1 MWEIRAEMASFL
13 LAIVF
18 LFGLLFGSFLNVCI
32 YRIPRD
38 LSVVAPRSFCPACER
53 QLSWQ
58 QNIPVVSFFLLRG
71 RCRYCSQAISW
82 RYPLVEVISAV
93 LCTLVVAFYGFTPA
107 AAKWACFELVL
118 IVLFFTDWEER
129 ILPDEVILFASLA
142 AILSFFFVPLPGVLA
157 DLLLPHGGWRG
168 QSFVNALVGAGLLA
182 LPIWLLGTVWSWL
195 RKREALGFGDVKLLA
210 MLGLFLG
217 PEHGLLAITIGTVG
231 GAVFG
236 VAGLLLNKKE
246 AASYGLPF
254 GSFLCLGAAIIPFL
268 FRLSP
273 GLLAVP

>member
-1 MWEIRAEMASFL
+1 MALFL
-13 LAIVF
+13 LAVVF

-38 LSVVAPRSFCPACER
+38 ISVVAPRSFCPACER
-53 QLSWQ
+53 QLSWH
-58 QNIPVVSFFLLRG
+58 QNIPVLSFFLLRG

-82 RYPLVEVISAV
+82 RYPLVEIISAI

-129 ILPDEVILFASLA
+129 ILPDEVILFGSLVA
-142 AILSFFFVPLPGVLA
+142 LWSVFLVPLPGVLA
-157 DLLLPHGGWRG
+157 ELLLPHSAVRV
-168 QSFVNALVGAGLLA
+168 QSLVNGLLGASILA
-182 LPIWLLGTVWSWL
+182 LPIWLLGIFWSWL

-217 PEHGLLAITIGTVG
+217 PDHGLLAITIGTVG

-236 VAGLLLNKKE
+236 VAGLLLHKKE
-246 AASYGLPF
+246 AASYELPF

-268 FRLSP
+268 FRLLP